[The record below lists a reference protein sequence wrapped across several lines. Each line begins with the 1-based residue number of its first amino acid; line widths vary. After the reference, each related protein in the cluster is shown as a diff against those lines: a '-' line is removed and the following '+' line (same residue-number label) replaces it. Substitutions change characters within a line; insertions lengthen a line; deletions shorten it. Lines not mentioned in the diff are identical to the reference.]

1 MDVEGQCFKPHD
13 KIPNGV
19 ILKYNKCHVTLEE
32 IVLVFLPLSI
42 GNKAVDHHGVF
53 RRWLCFRSCK

>member
-1 MDVEGQCFKPHD
+1 MDVEGQYFKPHD

-32 IVLVFLPLSI
+32 IVLVFFALIYREQSCGSSWSI
-42 GNKAVDHHGVF
+42 
-53 RRWLCFRSCK
+53 